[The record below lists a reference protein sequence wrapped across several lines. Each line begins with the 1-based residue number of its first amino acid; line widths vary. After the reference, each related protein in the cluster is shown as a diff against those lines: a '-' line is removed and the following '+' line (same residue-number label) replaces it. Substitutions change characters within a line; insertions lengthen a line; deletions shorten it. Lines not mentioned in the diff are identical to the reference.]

1 MAKKIFSF
9 LFNTIILTAVFI
21 VLTFLN
27 VEDMSNF
34 IKCTLLIGINIL
46 YYLSI
51 ILKLFKKYKT
61 SKVFYVAYL
70 ISSFLVIGYCILSN
84 LGILSTI
91 SSVEGLKNYILST
104 QEKGVYIYILL
115 QALQVI
121 ILPIPAAIICIV
133 GSLIYGPFLGGL
145 YCSIG
150 ILLGSYISFFIGKTF
165 GYKIVAWIAGKENT
179 DKYSAII
186 RKRGGFFLAIAFLLP
201 MFPDDILCLIA
212 GITNMKFK
220 TFAWIT
226 TITRPIGVICMSYF
240 GGGHIIPFVG
250 WGLYV
255 WAVLLIIIV
264 AIEILFYK
272 YQDKMQEFVLNK
284 ILLKSKRNKNKS
296 KENN

>member
-1 MAKKIFSF
+1 MTKKIFSF
-9 LFNTIILTAVFI
+9 IINSVILTAVFYF
-21 VLTFLN
+21 LTFYP
-27 VEDMSNF
+27 VSNINNTVKF
-34 IKCTLLIGINIL
+34 LMLIGINIL

-51 ILKLFKKYKT
+51 ILKYFKKYKT
-61 SKVFYVAYL
+61 SKIFFVSY
-70 ISSFLVIGYCILSN
+70 IITSFLLIGYCILSKYDV
-84 LGILSTI
+84 LSTI

-104 QEKGVYIYILL
+104 QEKGVYVYILI

-165 GYKIVAWIAGKENT
+165 GYRIVSWIAGKENT
-179 DKYSAII
+179 DKYSVII
-186 RKRGGFFLAIAFLLP
+186 RKRGGFFLGLAFLLP

-220 TFAWIT
+220 TFAWVT

-240 GGGHIIPFVG
+240 GGGHIIPFAG

-255 WAVLLIIIV
+255 WSILLVFIV
-264 AIEILFYK
+264 AIVVIIYK
-272 YQDKMQEFVLNK
+272 YQDKMQDYILSKLSKRK
-284 ILLKSKRNKNKS
+284 IKSKHINNKS
-296 KENN
+296 